1 MKTSPASIPEGFD
14 QTAARF
20 RDHAA
25 IAGDAAQFTYAQLAA
40 KADRIGSWLR
50 ARGIGRGHTVGLFAQ
65 RSVDTIAAILGILK
79 AGAAYVPLDPAY
91 PKKLLQYIYEDSLPS
106 AMLVQGSL
114 VASRPQDV
122 FWKGEALSLDADM
135 DLPDT
140 SGGVWG
146 WPEIEPD
153 DVAYIMY
160 TSGSTGRPKGVI
172 VPHRAVLR
180 LVLDNDFATLGPDE
194 VILQMAPLSFDA
206 STFEIW
212 GALLNGGK
220 LAVVSNPYP
229 SLDDIAAEIAR
240 HGVTTMWL
248 TAGLF
253 HLMVDNNP
261 EGLRP
266 LRQLLAGGDVLSPP
280 HVLKALRA
288 LPGCRLINGYGPTEN
303 TTFSC
308 CYTVP
313 RDYDGSAALPIGKPI
328 RQTDALILDESLQP
342 VGVGTE
348 GELYVGGAGVAL
360 GYLKRPE
367 LTAERFIHLPR
378 GIFVYRTGDRVRM
391 RADGNIEFLGRQDRQ
406 VKINGKRVELDEI
419 EARMRATGL
428 VQDAAVVCP
437 PGAVGHRSIIG
448 FVTAKGPLDVEQLR
462 RVLRDDLPDHMI
474 PASITQLES
483 FPLSPTGK
491 VDRAQ
496 LPLVAVKPPDD
507 IRGRAPLNATEA
519 SLREIWRKVLGTQA
533 VGVDDNFF
541 DLGGT
546 SLGLM
551 EVHAQIKRSMSSDI
565 TVVEMFQYPRISALA
580 ERMSRAAPAR
590 AETRAAHAR
599 SGESLIAIVGMSGR
613 FPGARTV
620 SQFWE
625 NLRNGVESITRFSE
639 AELEDSFSDEV
650 RRQPNFVK
658 ARPILEEVDQ
668 FDADFF
674 GMYAREAELTDPQH
688 RVFLECAWE
697 ALESAGCDPRSFA
710 GPIGVFAGASIGT
723 YFLEHV
729 LRDRRTIEEFTSN
742 YQVGCYPMLL
752 GTGADFLATRVA
764 YKLDLKGPAVAVS
777 SACSTSL
784 LAVAQAC
791 QSLSAGQSDL
801 ALAGGVS
808 ITFPQKR
815 GYLHLEGGMV
825 SADGTCRTFDA
836 NATGTIFGS
845 GAGVVA
851 LKRLSDAQRDGDYIY
866 AVIRGSGI
874 NNDGAAKV
882 GFTAPS
888 VDGQAA
894 AIEMAHASAGVDA
907 RSISYVECHGTA
919 TPLGDPIEVAALT
932 KAFQATTS
940 DKQFCAVGSVK
951 SNIGHLDVGAGVVG
965 LIKTALSL
973 KHGVLPPSLHY
984 TAPNPQIDFAST
996 PFYVNSKLTDWP
1008 RHSGPRRAG
1017 VSAFGVGGTNVH
1029 LVLEEAPSAEGSVA
1043 FGTARVAPAAG
1054 ALPAVEGSDVAPQA
1068 SELLVV
1074 SARSE
1079 AAVAAARTNLAAY
1092 LRANPQTSL
1101 SAVAHSLQTGRR
1113 AFAHRSFVVG
1123 HTADDAASALEAAST
1138 AGSAS
1143 AAARVLQGKN
1153 AAVAFMFPGQG
1164 SQYPDMARD
1173 LYVGEPEFRL
1183 HFDRCAQICR
1193 TVLGEDLAAIV
1204 YPAVNSPEAAKRLM
1218 NTKFAQPAIFAIEY
1232 SLAKLWMSWGI
1243 QPSAMI
1249 GHSVGEF
1256 VAAVMAGVMSLED
1269 ALPLVALRGRLMQ
1282 ELHRGSMLSVRLPE
1296 LELRSLLGGD
1306 VAIAAVN
1313 GPSLTVASGPD
1324 AAIQAL
1330 EKTLQERG
1338 VICRHLHTS
1347 HAFHSAMVEPIVE
1360 PLRERLRQIRLSSPT
1375 LPYVSCVTGT
1385 WIKESE
1391 ATSAQYWARHARE
1404 TVRFADGIKTML
1416 GMESAPILL
1425 EVGPGNVLSTLAFQ
1439 ALQGATN
1446 PVITSLQDSARES
1459 SDRACM
1465 LDALGRLWTHG
1476 AEPAWSALHRQPVQ
1490 RVPLPTYPFE
1500 RKRYWIEAPPKVRG
1514 ASAVTPV
1521 VPAAESPVS
1530 QDVTAMTQQ
1539 NTPSSPQA
1547 DRVAELSA
1555 AIAAIL
1561 ENLSGSAPPSTTA
1574 PISFLEMGYDSLFL
1588 TQVAQKIQS
1597 QMKVKITFRQLL
1609 AQYSTIPTLAAFL
1622 AEKVPASAVPTR
1634 APAAPAA
1641 APAAVA
1647 MAAGPAT
1654 LSSVPAPGVAAFAPA
1669 PVGFAGAAPA
1679 ATWARPPVGAAPLA
1693 ASVGGLE
1700 GLFRDQL
1707 NMMSQLISRQFD
1719 VLQGI
1724 GLTPGAAPAGTV
1736 TPAAVINPAMAGAG
1750 YSPAA
1755 ASPANGG
1762 PAAAFAPSQAAPAV
1776 ATTTAPSPAAA
1787 APEQPAEAPQ
1797 PSRFAVFNP
1806 REAASNKGLTPEQQ
1820 AHVNDLTARY
1830 NRKTIGS
1837 KNYTE
1842 QHRSVLAD
1850 PRAASGF
1857 RTEWKDMVYPIVT
1870 DRAKG
1875 SKLWDLDGNE
1885 YVDLVNGFGQT
1896 AFGHSPD
1903 FVVNAVKEQLDK
1915 GFAIGPQAD
1924 LAGKVAELFC
1934 EITGNDRMTFCN
1946 TGSEAVMA
1954 AMRLARTVTGR
1965 EKIVIFNGDYHGQFD
1980 EVLVKGV
1987 QRAGAEP
1994 RSMPVA
2000 PGIPASAVQNM
2011 IVLDYATPATLQ
2023 WVRDNVEDLAA
2034 VIVEPVQSRH
2044 PSLQPFE
2051 FLREIRK
2058 ITEAAGTAFVMDEVV
2073 TGFRTHPGGMQALA
2087 GVRADM
2093 ATYGKVVGGGLP
2105 IGVLAGNRKF
2115 MDALDGG
2122 AWRFGDDSFP
2132 EVGVTFF
2139 AGTFVRHPLV
2149 LASAWAVLNHIKTQG
2164 PQMQEKLQKRT
2175 SELAADLNT
2184 LFQKYGLKTKVETYA
2199 SWFFF
2204 NIHGEHPNASLLFY
2218 HLRLRGVH
2226 IQDGFPC
2233 FLTTS
2238 HSEADFQL
2246 IYNAFAQSIAELNAV
2261 GILGSPVAGEP
2272 SKKVSGAESGGI
2284 PLTESQTEIWLAAQM
2299 GDEASCAFN
2308 ESVSLALNGSL
2319 NEPAL
2324 RSALTLLLER
2334 HDALRATF
2342 TATGEEMRISAAGP
2356 VDLPTTDLSGKP
2368 DPKAAAEHLIA
2379 EDARTAFDLVNGPSA
2394 RFQLLRLA
2402 PDHHILVFTGHHII
2416 IDGWSI
2422 NVVVSELAEIYPV
2435 LCNGGTPQLA
2445 PALHFSTY
2453 ARDQHNRD
2461 AAEAAKTEAYWL
2473 DQYREPTRTLDL
2485 PTDRPRPALKS
2496 YAGSSRCRR
2505 IDASLY
2511 QSLKKSGA
2519 KAGNTLFVT
2528 LLGAFQALIGRLCD
2542 QTEVVVG
2549 VPTAGQ
2555 SLLEDQ
2561 ILVGHCVNFLPI
2573 RGAWN
2578 EKTAIGEHLRTVSK
2592 NVLDAYEHQS
2602 YTLGTLVRKLKLARE
2617 ANRVPLAEIQ
2627 FNLERLADRIK
2638 LPGLDINVAPNSK
2651 AAVNFDLFLNVIE
2664 SESGLRLDCD
2674 YNTDLFDA
2682 ATVDLWLDCYQ
2693 ALLESIVADPATPV
2707 LKINYLPAAERQRV
2721 LTDYNRTQAPFP
2733 NIVVQQL
2740 FEKQVTE
2747 RPQAVAARFRDD
2759 SMTYES
2765 LNRRANQLANV
2776 LLRRMGGARK
2786 EGAPQPLVAIIVDRS
2801 LDMLVALLAT
2811 LKAGGAY
2818 VPLDPTH
2825 PAQRLRHILKD
2836 AGVAAVITDGTVD
2849 IELPNANV
2857 PTIDIRKEIATIAA
2871 TTPAQPAV
2879 NVQPSDLAYVIY
2891 TSGSTGLP
2899 KGVEVPH
2906 SAVVNFMTSMSHEPG
2921 LTKDDVLLA
2930 VTTLSFDIAGLE
2942 LFLPLSVG
2950 GQVVIAE
2957 SDEVID
2963 GFVLLQH
2970 LENCAATVMQATP
2983 ATWRMLLE
2991 AGFQAKA
2998 GFKMLCGGEA
3008 LPREV
3013 ANRLLAGAGELWNM
3027 YGPTETTI
3035 WSSCTRV
3042 TAGDVPITVG
3052 KPIAN
3057 TQFLVLDRNDQPV
3070 APGVSG
3076 QLHIGGDGVARGY
3089 HNRPELTAEKFVR
3102 NPYPS
3107 GRMYRTG
3114 DLAKWLPNGE
3124 LQVLGRMDH
3133 QVKLR
3138 GFRIETGEIEA
3149 VLLRKAGLN
3158 AVAVILREDNPGV
3171 HRLVAYY
3178 VEPTGSNTSTDQ
3190 LRAILM
3196 EDLPEYMIPTAWMR
3210 LDRLPV
3216 SPNGKLDRA
3225 ALPKPEALAVTEAE
3239 FVPAQTQTEVRL
3251 AKIWADVLHLSRVSV
3266 TMDLL
3271 KLGADSIQLFQMI
3284 ARSSREGFRVTAK
3297 QLLQHRTV
3305 RGVAALLDGGSTVE
3319 ASAAE
3324 ARSSLPTLGQFKRNR
3339 TAATQ
3344 SKR

>member
-1 MKTSPASIPEGFD
+1 MLGTVYGRQRAPAQKMKISPASIPEAFD
-14 QTAARF
+14 ETANRHSD
-20 RDHAA
+20 RAA
-25 IAGDAAQFTYAQLAA
+25 LAGDAAQLTYAQLAA

-50 ARGIGRGHTVGLFAQ
+50 ARGIGRGNTVGLFAQ

-79 AGAAYVPLDPAY
+79 SGAAYVPLDPSY

-106 AMLVQGSL
+106 AMLVQDSL

-122 FWKGEALSLDADM
+122 FWQGEALSLDADM
-135 DLPDT
+135 PLPA
-140 SGGVWG
+140 SGEIWK

-229 SLDDIAAEIAR
+229 SLDDIASEIAR

-253 HLMVDNNP
+253 HLMVDNNLG
-261 EGLRP
+261 GLEP

-280 HVLKALRA
+280 HVLRALHA

-313 RDYDGSAALPIGKPI
+313 RDYNGESSLPIGRPI
-328 RQTDALILDESLQP
+328 RQTEALILDESLQP
-342 VGVGTE
+342 VAAGTE

-360 GYLKRPE
+360 GYLNRPE
-367 LTAERFIHLPR
+367 LTVERFIPHPQQPQSRL
-378 GIFVYRTGDRVRM
+378 YKTGDRVKM

-419 EARMRATGL
+419 EARIRATGL

-437 PGAVGHRSIIG
+437 PGTVGHRQIIA
-448 FVTAKGPLDVEQLR
+448 FVTAAANSRIDVERLR
-462 RVLRDDLPDHMI
+462 RVLRDDLPDYMI
-474 PASITQLES
+474 PSSVTQLES

-491 VDRAQ
+491 VDRAR
-496 LPLVAVKPPDD
+496 LPAVVTTHTDM
-507 IRGRAPLNATEA
+507 RGRAPINATEA
-519 SLREIWRKVLGTQA
+519 ALRDIWRKVLGTRA

-551 EVHAQIKRSMSSDI
+551 EVHANIKRSMSSDI
-565 TVVEMFQYPRISALA
+565 TVVELFQYPRISALA
-580 ERMSRAAPAR
+580 ERMTRTAPPRAA
-590 AETRAAHAR
+590 TRSAQDR
-599 SGESLIAIVGMSGR
+599 SRSEDNSVAIVGMSGR
-613 FPGARTV
+613 FPGARNIG
-620 SQFWE
+620 QFWR
-625 NLRNGVESITRFSE
+625 NLRDGVESITRFSE
-639 AELEDSFSDEV
+639 AELEDSFSDET

-658 ARPILEEVDQ
+658 ARPILDDVDQ

-688 RVFLECAWE
+688 RLFLECAWE
-697 ALESAGCDPRSFA
+697 ALESAGCDPRSYSGA
-710 GPIGVFAGASIGT
+710 IGVFAGSSINT
-723 YFLEHV
+723 YFLENV
-729 LRDRRTIEEFTSN
+729 CRDRRTIEEFTSS

-752 GTGADFLATRVA
+752 GAGSDFLATRVS
-764 YKLDLKGPAVAVS
+764 YKLDLKGPSITVQ

-791 QSLSAGQSDL
+791 QSLILGQSDL

-825 SADGTCRTFDA
+825 SADGKCRTFDA
-836 NATGTIFGS
+836 DSSGTIFGS

-851 LKRLSDAQRDGDYIY
+851 LKRLSDAQRDGDHIY
-866 AVIRGSGI
+866 AVVRGCGV

-894 AIEMAHASAGVDA
+894 AIEMAHANAGVDA

-919 TPLGDPIEVAALT
+919 TPLGDPIEIAGLT
-932 KAFQATTS
+932 KAFQASTS
-940 DKQFCAVGSVK
+940 ERQFCAVGSVK
-951 SNIGHLDVGAGVVG
+951 SNIGHLDAGAGVVG
-965 LIKTALSL
+965 LIKTALAL
-973 KHGVLPPSLHY
+973 KHGSIPASLHFNS
-984 TAPNPQIDFAST
+984 PNPQIDFAAT
-996 PFYVNSKLTDWP
+996 PFYVSSKLSEWP
-1008 RHSGPRRAG
+1008 RTGGPRRAG
-1017 VSAFGVGGTNVH
+1017 VSAFGLGGTNVH
-1029 LVLEEAPSAEGSVA
+1029 VVLEEAP
-1043 FGTARVAPAAG
+1043 
-1054 ALPAVEGSDVAPQA
+1054 AVEARETNSQA
-1068 SELLVV
+1068 SELLIL

-1079 AAVAAARTNLAAY
+1079 SALTAARGNLAAH
-1092 LRANPQTSL
+1092 LRANPQESL
-1101 SAVAHSLQTGRR
+1101 AGIAYSLQVGRR
-1113 AFAHRSFVVG
+1113 TFEHRGFVVG
-1123 HTADDAASALEAAST
+1123 HTAEDAATRLEAP
-1138 AGSAS
+1138 GSQG
-1143 AAARVLQGKN
+1143 RVPRSKN
-1153 AAVAFMFPGQG
+1153 PAIAFMFPGQG

-1173 LYVGEPEFRL
+1173 LYTGEPEFRL
-1183 HFDRCAQICR
+1183 HFDRCVEICR
-1193 TVLGEDLAAIV
+1193 PVTGEDLAALV
-1204 YPAVNSPEAAKRLM
+1204 YPAANSPEAAKRLM
-1218 NTKFAQPAIFAIEY
+1218 NTKFAQPAIFAVEY

-1282 ELHRGSMLSVRLPE
+1282 DLHRGSMLSVRLPE
-1296 LELRSLLGGD
+1296 TQLRPLLSTD
-1306 VAIAAVN
+1306 VSIAAVN

-1324 AAIQAL
+1324 AAIHTLEQMLQA
-1330 EKTLQERG
+1330 RG

-1347 HAFHSAMVEPIVE
+1347 HAFHSSMVEPIVE
-1360 PLRERLRQIRLSSPT
+1360 PLKERLKQIRLSPPT

-1391 ATSAQYWARHARE
+1391 ATSTQYWARHARE

-1416 GMESAPILL
+1416 GMESAPVLL

-1439 ALQGATN
+1439 ALQGATH
-1446 PVITSLQDSARES
+1446 PVVTSLQDSARES

-1465 LDALGRLWTHG
+1465 LEALGRLWTHG
-1476 AEPAWSALHRQPVQ
+1476 AEPNWSALHSQPLR

-1500 RKRYWIEAPPKVRG
+1500 RKRYWIDAPPKQRG
-1514 ASAVTPV
+1514 VDSPQSISAAPADV
-1521 VPAAESPVS
+1521 VVQAPIVF
-1530 QDVTAMTQQ
+1530 QDDTAMTQQ
-1539 NTPSSPQA
+1539 HNNPQPTVAPQA
-1547 DRVAELSA
+1547 NRIEELSA

-1561 ENLSGSAPPSTTA
+1561 ENLSGSAPPSITA

-1622 AEKVPASAVPTR
+1622 AEKLPASAATIAVQS
-1634 APAAPAA
+1634 APPASVSGFSAAAPAA
-1641 APAAVA
+1641 AMLARMPMGVASTGTPAA
-1647 MAAGPAT
+1647 GIN
-1654 LSSVPAPGVAAFAPA
+1654 
-1669 PVGFAGAAPA
+1669 
-1679 ATWARPPVGAAPLA
+1679 
-1693 ASVGGLE
+1693 GLE
-1700 GLFRDQL
+1700 SLFREQL
-1707 NMMSQLISRQFD
+1707 NTMSQLISRQFD
-1719 VLQGI
+1719 VLQGL
-1724 GLTPGAAPAGTV
+1724 GLSTGAAPMGASTTATAAPSASAGTA
-1736 TPAAVINPAMAGAG
+1736 TNGAMPAAPASAPG
-1750 YSPAA
+1750 
-1755 ASPANGG
+1755 
-1762 PAAAFAPSQAAPAV
+1762 PSQAAADQ
-1776 ATTTAPSPAAA
+1776 AA
-1787 APEQPAEAPQ
+1787 EESR

-1806 REAASNKGLTPEQQ
+1806 KEASSNQGLTPVQQ
-1820 AHVNDLTARY
+1820 AHIDDLTARY
-1830 NRKTIGS
+1830 TRKTAAS
-1837 KNYTE
+1837 KRYTQE
-1842 QHRSVLAD
+1842 HRAVLAD

-1857 RTEWKDMVYPIVT
+1857 RTEWKELVYPIVT
-1870 DRAKG
+1870 DRCAG

-1885 YVDLVNGFGQT
+1885 YVDLVNGFGQI

-1903 FVVNAVKEQLDK
+1903 FVVQAVKEQLDK
-1915 GFAIGPQAD
+1915 GFAIGPQAE
-1924 LAGKVAELFC
+1924 LAGKVAALFC

-1987 QRAGAEP
+1987 QRSGAEP
-1994 RSMPVA
+1994 RPVPVA

-2023 WVRDNVEDLAA
+2023 WVRENAEDLAA

-2044 PSLQPFE
+2044 PSLQPYE

-2058 ITEAAGTAFVMDEVV
+2058 ITAASGTAFVMDEVV
-2073 TGFRTHPGGMQALA
+2073 TGFRTHPGGIQALA

-2105 IGVLAGNRKF
+2105 IGILAGNTTF

-2122 AWRFGDDSFP
+2122 AWRFGDASFP

-2149 LASAWAVLNHIKTQG
+2149 LASAWAVLQHIKAQG
-2164 PQMQEKLQKRT
+2164 PQLQENLAKRT
-2175 SELAADLNT
+2175 SALAADLNQ
-2184 LFQKYGLKTKVETYA
+2184 LFTQYGLKTKVETFA

-2233 FLTTS
+2233 FLTTA
-2238 HSEADFQL
+2238 HSEADFKL
-2246 IYNAFAQSIAELNAV
+2246 IYDAFAASVAELNAV
-2261 GILGSPVAGEP
+2261 GIFGTLPQHTAMATVSAAGAAD
-2272 SKKVSGAESGGI
+2272 SGI

-2308 ESVSLALNGSL
+2308 ESVSLTLRGSL
-2319 NEPAL
+2319 NEQAL
-2324 RSALTLLLER
+2324 RAALSLLFER
-2334 HDALRATF
+2334 HDALRASF
-2342 TATGEEMRISAAGP
+2342 TPTGEEMRISAAQP
-2356 VDLPTTDLSGKP
+2356 LDLQIVDLAARP
-2368 DPKAAAEHLIA
+2368 DAKGAAEQIIA
-2379 EDARTAFDLVNGPSA
+2379 DDARTPFDLVKGPAA
-2394 RFQLLRLA
+2394 RVQLLRLA
-2402 PDHHILVFTGHHII
+2402 PEHHVLVFTAHHII
-2416 IDGWSI
+2416 VDGWSI

-2435 LCNGGTPQLA
+2435 LCQGGTPQLA
-2445 PALHFSTY
+2445 PALRFSEY
-2453 ARDQHNRD
+2453 ARNQARRD
-2461 AAEAAKTEAYWL
+2461 PEEAARTESYWL
-2473 DQYREPTRTLDL
+2473 GQYREPVKTLDL

-2496 YAGSSRCRR
+2496 YRGSSRCRR

-2573 RGAWN
+2573 RGTWSQS
-2578 EKTAIGEHLRTVSK
+2578 TAIGEHLRAVSK
-2592 NVLDAYEHQS
+2592 SVLDAYEHQS
-2602 YTLGTLVRKLKLARE
+2602 YTLGTLVRKLQLARE
-2617 ANRVPLAEIQ
+2617 HNRVPLAEIQ
-2627 FNLERLADRIK
+2627 FNLERLADRIR
-2638 LPGLDINVAPNSK
+2638 LPGLDIEVAPNSK

-2693 ALLESIVADPATPV
+2693 ALLEALVADPATPV
-2707 LKINYLPAAERQRV
+2707 QKISYLSAAERQRV
-2721 LTDYNRTQAPFP
+2721 VLDYNRTQAPFP
-2733 NIVVQQL
+2733 DRSIHQL
-2740 FEKQVTE
+2740 FEMQVAE
-2747 RPQAVAARFRDD
+2747 RPQATAAQFRDD
-2759 SMTYES
+2759 SISYET
-2765 LNRRANQLANV
+2765 LNRRANQLANHI
-2776 LLRRMGGARK
+2776 LNRIGSDGPHGAGK
-2786 EGAPQPLVAIIVDRS
+2786 EPRLIGVAIERS
-2801 LDMLVALLAT
+2801 LDLLVALLAT
-2811 LKAGGAY
+2811 MKAGCAY

-2825 PAQRLRHILKD
+2825 PSARLRHILAD
-2836 AGVAAVITDGTVD
+2836 AKVAALLTDGTVD
-2849 IELPNANV
+2849 AAVV
-2857 PTIDIRKEIATIAA
+2857 PAGTATIHLKSEIGDIAA
-2871 TTPAQPAV
+2871 SSATAPRMAV
-2879 NVQPSDLAYVIY
+2879 SKDTVAYVIY

-2899 KGVEVPH
+2899 KGVAVTH
-2906 SAVVNFMTSMSHEPG
+2906 GAVVNFLTSMAREPG

-2930 VTTLSFDIAGLE
+2930 VTTIAFDIAGLE
-2942 LFLPLSVG
+2942 LYLPLAVG

-2957 SDEVID
+2957 REEVID
-2963 GFVLLQH
+2963 GFVLLLHMEQ
-2970 LENCAATVMQATP
+2970 CGATVMQATP
-2983 ATWRMLLE
+2983 ATWRILLE
-2991 AGFQAKA
+2991 AGFRAKP
-2998 GFKMLCGGEA
+2998 GFRMLCGGEA
-3008 LPREV
+3008 LPREL
-3013 ANRLLAGAGELWNM
+3013 ANRLLEGAGTLWNM

-3042 TAGDVPITVG
+3042 SAGDAPVTVG

-3057 TQFLVLDRNDQPV
+3057 TQFYVLDAQDQPV
-3070 APGVSG
+3070 PAGVTG

-3089 HNRPELTAEKFVR
+3089 HNRPELTAERFVNNSFR
-3102 NPYPS
+3102 T

-3124 LQVLGRMDH
+3124 LQVLGRIDH
-3133 QVKLR
+3133 QIKLR
-3138 GFRIETGEIEA
+3138 GFRIELGEIETS
-3149 VLLRKAGLN
+3149 LMRNNTLS
-3158 AVAVILREDNPGV
+3158 AVAVLLREDNPGAP
-3171 HRLVAYY
+3171 RLVAYY
-3178 VEPTGSNTSTDQ
+3178 VERAGHTQ
-3190 LRAILM
+3190 LPAQLSASIAD
-3196 EDLPEYMIPTAWMR
+3196 DLPDYMIPTGWMK
-3210 LDRLPV
+3210 LERLPV

-3225 ALPKPEALAVTEAE
+3225 ALPVPEVVVASETE
-3239 FVPAQTQTEVRL
+3239 FLTPATPTEISI
-3251 AKIWADVLHLSRVSV
+3251 AKIWAEVLHLSRVGAN
-3266 TMDLL
+3266 MDLL
-3271 KLGADSIQLFQMI
+3271 KLGADSIQLFQI
-3284 ARSSREGFRVTAK
+3284 VARSSREGFRLSAK
-3297 QLLQHRTV
+3297 ELLQLRTV
-3305 RGVAALLDGGSTVE
+3305 RAVAESVDNAANRVSSEETGVRKA
-3319 ASAAE
+3319 
-3324 ARSSLPTLGQFKRNR
+3324 LPTLSQFQRGR
-3339 TAATQ
+3339 RAATTT
-3344 SKR
+3344 KR

>member
-1 MKTSPASIPEGFD
+1 MKRSPASIPEAFD
-14 QTAARF
+14 Q
-20 RDHAA
+20 
-25 IAGDAAQFTYAQLAA
+25 IATHFPDRKALAGNATELSYGQLAA
-40 KADRIGSWLR
+40 QADRIGGWLR
-50 ARGIGRGHTVGLFAQ
+50 ARGIGRGQTVGLFAQ
-65 RSVDTIAAILGILK
+65 RSVETIAAIIGILK
-79 AGAAYVPLDPAY
+79 SGAAYVPLDPAY
-91 PKKLLQYIYEDSLPS
+91 PKKLLQYIYEDSLP
-106 AMLVQGSL
+106 AVMLVEESL
-114 VASRPQDV
+114 LAGRPQDV
-122 FWKGEALSLDADM
+122 FWQGEALSLEGAM
-135 DLPDT
+135 SLPES
-140 SGGVWG
+140 SGGVWN
-146 WPEIEPD
+146 WPEVEPD

-180 LVLDNDFATLGPDE
+180 LVIDNDFASLGPDE
-194 VILQMAPLSFDA
+194 VILQLAPLSFDA
-206 STFEIW
+206 CTFEIW

-253 HLMVDNNP
+253 HLMVDNNLD
-261 EGLRP
+261 GLKP

-280 HVLKALRA
+280 HVLQALRA

-308 CYTVP
+308 CYTIP
-313 RDYDGSAALPIGKPI
+313 ADYDGGRALPIGKPI
-328 RQTDALILDESLQP
+328 RQTDAFILDESLQP
-342 VGVGTE
+342 VAAGTE

-367 LTAERFIHLPR
+367 LTAERFIRHP
-378 GIFVYRTGDRVRM
+378 GNPQSIIYKTGDRARM

-406 VKINGKRVELDEI
+406 IKINGKRVELDEI
-419 EARMRATGL
+419 EARIRATGL

-437 PGAVGHRSIIG
+437 PGAVGHRHILA
-448 FVTAKGPLDVEQLR
+448 FVTAAGQQRIDVEQLR
-462 RVLRDDLPDHMI
+462 RVLREDIPDHMI
-474 PASITQLES
+474 PASISQLES

-496 LPLVAVKPPDD
+496 LPVVMVAPHADL
-507 IRGRAPLNATEA
+507 RGRAPGNATEA
-519 SLREIWRKVLGTQA
+519 ALREIWRKVLGTQA

-546 SLGLM
+546 SLALM
-551 EVHAQIKRSMSSDI
+551 EVHASIKRSMSSDI

-580 ERMSRAAPAR
+580 ERMMRAAPAR
-590 AETRAAHAR
+590 TSAPGAR
-599 SGESLIAIVGMSGR
+599 DRLHSTDGLIAIVGMSGR
-613 FPGARTV
+613 FPGANNIG
-620 SQFWE
+620 QFWA
-625 NLRNGVESITRFSE
+625 NLRNGVESITHFSE
-639 AELEDSFSDEV
+639 AELEDSFSDAV
-650 RRQPNFVK
+650 RQQPNFVK
-658 ARPILEEVDQ
+658 ARPILAAVDQ

-697 ALESAGCDPRSFA
+697 ALESAGCNPHGYS
-710 GPIGVFAGASIGT
+710 GSIGVFAGASIST
-723 YFLEHV
+723 YFLENV
-729 LRDRRTIEEFTSN
+729 LRDRRTLEEFTSN

-752 GTGADFLATRVA
+752 GAGADFLATRIA
-764 YKLDLKGPAVAVS
+764 YKLDLKGPAVTLSA
-777 SACSTSL
+777 ACSTSL

-791 QSLSAGQSDL
+791 QSLTSGQSDL

-836 NATGTIFGS
+836 GATGTVFGS

-851 LKRLSDAQRDGDYIY
+851 LKRLSDAQRDGDHIF
-866 AVIRGSGI
+866 AVIRGCGV

-888 VDGQAA
+888 IDGQAA

-951 SNIGHLDVGAGVVG
+951 SNIGHLDAGAGVVG

-973 KHGVLPPSLHY
+973 QHGVLPPSLHFK
-984 TAPNPQIDFAST
+984 APNPQIDFAAT
-996 PFYVNSKLTDWP
+996 PFFVNATLTEWP
-1008 RHSGPRRAG
+1008 RNNGPRRAG

-1029 LVLEEAPSAEGSVA
+1029 VVLEEAP
-1043 FGTARVAPAAG
+1043 P
-1054 ALPAVEGSDVAPQA
+1054 VETREASPQA
-1068 SELLVV
+1068 SELLVIC
-1074 SARSE
+1074 ARSE
-1079 AAVAAARTNLAAY
+1079 AALAAARQNLAAY
-1092 LRANPQTSL
+1092 LRERPSQSL
-1101 SAVAHSLQTGRR
+1101 AEVAYSLQVGRR
-1113 AFAHRSFVVG
+1113 RFEHRSFVVG
-1123 HTADDAASALEAAST
+1123 HTPEDAAAKLESGSSAASRT
-1138 AGSAS
+1138 RPG
-1143 AAARVLQGKN
+1143 GKSP
-1153 AAVAFMFPGQG
+1153 AIAFMFPGQG

-1173 LYVGEPEFRL
+1173 LYTGEPEFRSQ
-1183 HFDRCAQICR
+1183 FDRCAAICQPI
-1193 TVLGEDLAAIV
+1193 LGEDLATLV

-1243 QPSAMI
+1243 QPAAMI

-1269 ALPLVALRGRLMQ
+1269 ALPLVALRGSLMQ
-1282 ELHRGSMLSVRLPE
+1282 GLHRGSMLSVRLPE
-1296 LELRSLLGGD
+1296 RELRPLLAAD
-1306 VAIAAVN
+1306 VSVAAVN
-1313 GPSLTVASGPD
+1313 GPTLTVASGPD

-1330 EKTLQERG
+1330 ETALQERG
-1338 VICRHLHTS
+1338 VVCRHLHTS
-1347 HAFHSAMVEPIVE
+1347 HAFHSAMVEPIIE
-1360 PLRERLRQIRLSSPT
+1360 PLRQRLGQIRLSAPT

-1391 ATSAQYWARHARE
+1391 AMSAQYWARHARE
-1404 TVRFADGIKTML
+1404 TVRFADGIKTL
-1416 GMESAPILL
+1416 LASEAAPILL

-1446 PVITSLQDSARES
+1446 PVVTSLQDSARES

-1465 LDALGRLWTHG
+1465 LEALGRLWAHG
-1476 AEPAWSALHRQPVQ
+1476 TEPNWSALHAQPL
-1490 RVPLPTYPFE
+1490 RRIPLPTYPFE
-1500 RKRYWIEAPPKVRG
+1500 RKRFWIDAPPKDRNASG
-1514 ASAVTPV
+1514 AAGAVTLL
-1521 VPAAESPVS
+1521 PAPTSAVS
-1530 QDVTAMTQQ
+1530 QDVIVMTQQ
-1539 NTPSSPQA
+1539 RDTPASAAASHI
-1547 DRVAELSA
+1547 AELSA

-1561 ENLSGSAPPSTTA
+1561 ESLSGSAPPSTTA

-1622 AEKVPASAVPTR
+1622 AEKVPAKAVP
-1634 APAAPAA
+1634 APAPTAA
-1641 APAAVA
+1641 AANSP
-1647 MAAGPAT
+1647 GPAT
-1654 LSSVPAPGVAAFAPA
+1654 VVSVASAPSVRAPTAPGTAPSTT
-1669 PVGFAGAAPA
+1669 GM
-1679 ATWARPPVGAAPLA
+1679 
-1693 ASVGGLE
+1693 GGLE
-1700 GLFRDQL
+1700 SLFRDQL
-1707 NMMSQLISRQFD
+1707 NTMSQLISRQFD
-1719 VLQGI
+1719 VLQGL
-1724 GLTPGAAPAGTV
+1724 GLTPGAAPAGGA
-1736 TPAAVINPAMAGAG
+1736 TPAAIV
-1750 YSPAA
+1750 SPA
-1755 ASPANGG
+1755 SV
-1762 PAAAFAPSQAAPAV
+1762 AAPV
-1776 ATTTAPSPAAA
+1776 AAA
-1787 APEQPAEAPQ
+1787 APTTVAAPAPAEASQ

-1806 REAASNKGLTPEQQ
+1806 KEGSSNKELSAEQR
-1820 AHVNDLTARY
+1820 AHVDDLTARY
-1830 NRKTIGS
+1830 TRKTAAS
-1837 KNYTE
+1837 KSYTE
-1842 QHRSVLAD
+1842 EHRTVLAD

-1857 RTEWKDMVYPIVT
+1857 RTEWKELVYPIVT
-1870 DRAKG
+1870 DRSRG

-1903 FVVNAVKEQLDK
+1903 FVIQAVQEQLHK
-1915 GFAIGPQAD
+1915 GFAIGPQAE
-1924 LAGKVAELFC
+1924 LAGKVAALFC
-1934 EITGNDRMTFCN
+1934 ELTGNERMTFCN

-1987 QRAGAEP
+1987 QRTGAEP
-1994 RSMPVA
+1994 RSVPVA

-2023 WVRDNVEDLAA
+2023 WVRDNIEDLAA

-2073 TGFRTHPGGMQALA
+2073 TGFRTHPGGIQALA
-2087 GVRADM
+2087 GIRADM

-2122 AWRFGDDSFP
+2122 TWRFGDASFP

-2149 LASAWAVLNHIKTQG
+2149 LASAWAVLNHIKSQG
-2164 PQMQEKLQKRT
+2164 PQMQEKLAQRV
-2175 SELAADLNT
+2175 SALAQDLNS
-2184 LFQKYGLKTKVETYA
+2184 LFHKYGLKTPVETFA
-2199 SWFFF
+2199 SWFHF

-2218 HLRLRGVH
+2218 HLRLRGIH

-2233 FLTTS
+2233 FLTTA
-2238 HSEADFQL
+2238 HSEADFKQ
-2246 IYNAFAQSIAELNAV
+2246 IYAAFAESIAELNSI
-2261 GILGSPVAGEP
+2261 GILGTPQPRATAGAAANA
-2272 SKKVSGAESGGI
+2272 STDSGIA
-2284 PLTESQTEIWLAAQM
+2284 LTESQTEIWLAAQM

-2308 ESVSLALNGSL
+2308 ESVSLTMHGALDES
-2319 NEPAL
+2319 AL
-2324 RSALTLLLER
+2324 RAALTLLVER

-2342 TATGEEMRISAAGP
+2342 TATGEEMRISPPKP
-2356 VDLPTTDLSGKP
+2356 VHLQVIDLGNEP
-2368 DPKAAAEHLIA
+2368 DTKSAAARIIA
-2379 EDARTAFDLVNGPSA
+2379 EDARTPFDLVNGPAA

-2402 PDHHILVFTGHHII
+2402 SDHHILVFTGHHII

-2422 NVVVSELAEIYPV
+2422 NVLVSELAEAY
-2435 LCNGGTPQLA
+2435 
-2445 PALHFSTY
+2445 PALCRGSAPELVPALSFSTY
-2453 ARDQHNRD
+2453 ARNQAKRD
-2461 AAEAAKTEAYWL
+2461 PEEAAQTERYWL
-2473 DQYREPTRTLDL
+2473 NQYREPTRDLDL
-2485 PTDRPRPALKS
+2485 PTDRPRPTLKS
-2496 YAGSSRCRR
+2496 YSGASRCRR

-2511 QSLKKSGA
+2511 QALRKSGA

-2528 LLGAFQALIGRLCD
+2528 LLGAFQALIGRLC
-2542 QTEVVVG
+2542 QQSEVVVG

-2573 RGAWN
+2573 RAAWT
-2578 EKTAIGEHLRTVSK
+2578 ETTAIAEHLRSVSK
-2592 NVLDAYEHQS
+2592 SVLDAYEHQS
-2602 YTLGTLVRKLKLARE
+2602 YTLGTLVRKLNLAR
-2617 ANRVPLAEIQ
+2617 ASNRVPLAEIQ
-2627 FNLERLADRIK
+2627 FNLERLADEIA
-2638 LPGLDINVAPNSK
+2638 LPGLNIAVAPNSK

-2664 SESGLRLDCD
+2664 SDSGLRLDCD
-2674 YNTDLFDA
+2674 YNTDLFDD
-2682 ATVDLWLDCYQ
+2682 TTIDLWLDCYQ
-2693 ALLESIVADPATPV
+2693 ALLEALVADSAQPLV
-2707 LKINYLPAAERQRV
+2707 RINYLPPAVRRRV
-2721 LTDYNRTQAPFP
+2721 LADYNQTQAPFP
-2733 NIVVQQL
+2733 DTCVHQM
-2740 FEKQVTE
+2740 FEKQAAAH
-2747 RPQAVAARFRDD
+2747 PQSIAAKFRDAVL
-2759 SMTYES
+2759 TYES
-2765 LNRRANQLANV
+2765 LNRRANQLANL
-2776 LLRRMGGARK
+2776 LLRRIGTGANRT
-2786 EGAPQPLVAIIVDRS
+2786 AQPLVAVKVDRS

-2811 LKAGGAY
+2811 LKAGCAY

-2836 AGVAAVITDGTVD
+2836 AGVAAVITDGTSD
-2849 IELPNANV
+2849 IEPPTGV
-2857 PTIDIRKEIATIAA
+2857 PAINMRKEIATIAA
-2871 TTPAQPAV
+2871 TAPAAPAV
-2879 NVQPSDLAYVIY
+2879 SIRPGDLAYVIY
-2891 TSGSTGLP
+2891 TSGSTGVP

-2906 SAVVNFMTSMSHEPG
+2906 SAVVNFLTSMAGEPG
-2921 LTKDDVLLA
+2921 LARDDVLLA
-2930 VTTLSFDIAGLE
+2930 VTTISFDIAGLE
-2942 LFLPLSVG
+2942 LFLPLTVG

-2957 SDEVID
+2957 SDESID

-2970 LENCAATVMQATP
+2970 LERSGATAMQATP

-2991 AGFQAKA
+2991 AGFRGKP

-3008 LPREV
+3008 LPREL
-3013 ANRLLAGAGELWNM
+3013 ANRLLEGAGELWNM

-3042 TAGDVPITVG
+3042 SAGEAPITVG
-3052 KPIAN
+3052 APIAN
-3057 TQFLVLDRNDQPV
+3057 TQLLVLDRYDQPV
-3070 APGVSG
+3070 PPGVPG
-3076 QLHIGGDGVARGY
+3076 QLHIGGDGLARGY
-3089 HNRPELTAEKFVR
+3089 HNRPELTAERFVG
-3102 NPYPS
+3102 NPHGS

-3114 DLAKWLPNGE
+3114 DLAKWLPEGQV
-3124 LQVLGRMDH
+3124 QVLGRMDH

-3149 VLLRKAGLN
+3149 VLMRKAPLN
-3158 AVAVILREDNPGV
+3158 AAAVILREDNPGA

-3178 VEPTGSNTSTDQ
+3178 VEAAGSNLSGDQ
-3190 LRAILM
+3190 LHQLLV
-3196 EDLPEYMIPTAWMR
+3196 EDLPDYMIPTAWVR
-3210 LDRLPV
+3210 LERLPL
-3216 SPNGKLDRA
+3216 SPNGKLDRST
-3225 ALPKPEALAVTEAE
+3225 LPKPEPVSESAAE
-3239 FVPAQTQTEVRL
+3239 FVAAHSPTEQCL
-3251 AKIWADVLHLSRVSV
+3251 AKIWADVLHLPRIGV
-3266 TMDLL
+3266 TIDLL

-3284 ARSSREGFRVTAK
+3284 ARASREGFRLSAK

-3305 RGVAALLDGGSTVE
+3305 RAVAALLDGSVSVE
-3319 ASAAE
+3319 SNGAE
-3324 ARSSLPTLGQFKRNR
+3324 GRPSLPTLGQFKRNR
-3339 TAATQ
+3339 AGALPG
-3344 SKR
+3344 KR